1 MLIHSQSC
9 TTTGIDVNLLES
21 NEQHDI
27 HAVAGVFK
35 MWLREL
41 PGNVLTEELLPEFLP
56 VIGKYQDVSSCKH
69 ILMNHELD
77 LVDRQE
83 RVQELGRLVS
93 MLPLANYALLRSLC
107 THLIGVVTSSET
119 NKMNARNVG
128 IIFSPTLQIPTGIF
142 NLFLSEFQYI
152 FMADNDTT
160 ISTDSNKIQLDS
172 ITDSSLSTSS
182 TINTDPLHPTQPIPR
197 MQHDDLG
204 RSNRNSVHYMNG
216 TPFSIVGLEK
226 GIVLYSFA

>member
-1 MLIHSQSC
+1 M
-9 TTTGIDVNLLES
+9 
-21 NEQHDI
+21 
-27 HAVAGVFK
+27 
-35 MWLREL
+35 
-41 PGNVLTEELLPEFLP
+41 
-56 VIGKYQDVSSCKH
+56 
-69 ILMNHELD
+69 
-77 LVDRQE
+77 DRHE

-152 FMADNDTT
+152 FMTDNNDMT
-160 ISTDSNKIQLDS
+160 ISGDSNKIQLDS
-172 ITDSSLSTSS
+172 VTDSSLSTSS
-182 TINTDPLHPTQPIPR
+182 TINTDPLHPTQPLPR
-197 MQHDDLG
+197 VQHTVFDEQG

-226 GIVLYSFA
+226 GNYALFIHAIATYLI